1 MIQEII
7 QVFSIT
13 WIFSNFIWHVQS
25 HYIHVHIFYRIVDN
39 LPCATKFE
47 LMETGDIQY
56 EHGYRLG
63 FVKDNVVSC
72 YQNYI
77 TYIL

>member
-1 MIQEII
+1 MD
-7 QVFSIT
+7 
-13 WIFSNFIWHVQS
+13 IFKFYMACTKSL
-25 HYIHVHIFYRIVDN
+25 YIHVHIFYSIVDN

-56 EHGYRLG
+56 EHGFRLG

-72 YQNYI
+72 YQNYF
-77 TYIL
+77 TYIPR

>member
-1 MIQEII
+1 MYK
-7 QVFSIT
+7 VT
-13 WIFSNFIWHVQS
+13 LHTCP
-25 HYIHVHIFYRIVDN
+25 YFYSIVDN

-47 LMETGDIQY
+47 LMETGDVQY

-72 YQNYI
+72 Y
-77 TYIL
+77 